1 MIVLDATTNSVQ
13 VVLGGAITT
22 SQLNCFASWRDITTT
37 AYTPGKSVT
46 NTNSTTDVDLVSA
59 PGASTQR
66 VVDYLSVYN
75 ADTVAA
81 TVTLKF
87 GVSGTEYVLWKGQ
100 LSAAEKLEYVEGTGF
115 RVFSTA
121 GVPKT
126 VTVPSGA
133 SYVANQLNVV
143 SLASDV
149 TNSTTA
155 IADVTGLSF
164 AVVAGQVCWFRF
176 VIWYTSAATT
186 TGSRWAVNGPGSPTA
201 FAMKGNTPLI
211 VTANSTDATSEN
223 YVTAYDTPTTANTGS
238 PNNSTNGQV
247 ATMEGYITPSS
258 DGTLIA
264 RFASEVAASA
274 IVAKAGSHCQWMRTL

>member
-1 MIVLDATTNSVQ
+1 MIVLDATTNSIQ
-13 VVLGGAITT
+13 AVLAGAVTT
-22 SQLNCFASWRDITTT
+22 SQLNCFASWRDITTS

-46 NTNSTTDVDLVSA
+46 NTNDTTDVSIVTA

-87 GVSGTEYVLWKGQ
+87 DVSGTEYVLWKGQ

-115 RVFSTA
+115 RVFSTS

-126 VTVPSGA
+126 VAVPQGA

-149 TNSTTA
+149 TNATTV

-164 AVVAGQVCWFRF
+164 AVVAGQVFWFRF
-176 VIWYTSAATT
+176 AIWYSSPATT
-186 TGSRWAVNGPGSPTA
+186 TGSRWAINGPGSPTYLA
-201 FAMKGNTPLI
+201 VKVQTPLI
-211 VTANSTDATSEN
+211 ATANSTDATSEN
-223 YVTAYDTPTTANTGS
+223 YVVAYDTPTTANTAS
-238 PNNSTNGQV
+238 PSNSTSGAI
-247 ATMEGYITPSS
+247 ATMEGYIQPSA
-258 DGTLIA
+258 DGTVIA
-264 RFASEVAASA
+264 RFASEVGAST
-274 IVAKAGSHCQWMRTL
+274 ITAKAGSYCEWMRTL